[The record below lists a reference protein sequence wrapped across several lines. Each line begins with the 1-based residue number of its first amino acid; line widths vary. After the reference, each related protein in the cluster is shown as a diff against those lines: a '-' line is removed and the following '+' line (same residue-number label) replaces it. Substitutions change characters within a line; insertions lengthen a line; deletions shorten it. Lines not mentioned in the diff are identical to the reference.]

1 MEISKKMVGT
11 VTDTWANTNIV
22 WNSNP
27 DLAEFLYKLIVQTE
41 KEKVVVRI
49 LREDFENI
57 EIGDTVEIVKKQEIN
72 LFTRCNFPYYTF
84 ARKIKWRVVELLLF
98 SILPYLQV
106 VHIIV

>member
-11 VTDTWANTNIV
+11 VIDTWANTNTV

-27 DLAEFLYKLIVQTE
+27 DLVEFLYKLIVQTK

-49 LREDFENI
+49 LREDFDNI
-57 EIGDTVEIVKKQEIN
+57 EIGDTVEIVEKKELN

-84 ARKIKWRVVELLLF
+84 VRKIK
-98 SILPYLQV
+98 
-106 VHIIV
+106 

>member
-11 VTDTWANTNIV
+11 VIDTWANTNIV

-27 DLAEFLYKLIVQTE
+27 DLAEFLYKLIVQTK

-49 LREDFENI
+49 LREDFYSI
-57 EIGDTVEIVKKQEIN
+57 EIGDTVEIVEKKELS

-84 ARKIKWRVVELLLF
+84 VRKIK
-98 SILPYLQV
+98 
-106 VHIIV
+106 